1 MSTTLLLSLLWGA
14 ICGLCG
20 ATYSVALP
28 LNGFPAVWWFNWLD
42 RWHNSRWMAKR
53 CVGAILGACEKCF
66 SGQLALWS
74 SSVVVPWSLDALSIA
89 VHASAASCAILSAS
103 AIGAAYRWMNN
114 RI

>member
-1 MSTTLLLSLLWGA
+1 MTAALLLSVLWGLL
-14 ICGLCG
+14 CGLCG

-28 LNGFPAVWWFNWLD
+28 LYGFPASSWFNWLD
-42 RWHNSRWMAKR
+42 RWYNSESAVKSSI
-53 CVGAILGACEKCF
+53 GAILGGCEKCF

-74 SSVVVPWSLDALSIA
+74 SSAVVPWSLDTLSIA
-89 VHASAASCAILSAS
+89 VHIVAASCAILSAS